1 MYGTYGSNFENWK
14 KANFENRD
22 GQTGLKYS
30 IYQDHQYVKGT
41 QWNHTG
47 GCKTFVRFFMLII
60 LSLLGFIPAVLT
72 QLINKGP
79 GERDNRMNI
88 FLHYLLFIAFP
99 FFYVSFG
106 MFFFFKFVCRKLK
119 LTNIISSID

>member
-1 MYGTYGSNFENWK
+1 M
-14 KANFENRD
+14 
-22 GQTGLKYS
+22 
-30 IYQDHQYVKGT
+30 KGT

-60 LSLLGFIPAVLT
+60 LSLLGFIPAVII
-72 QLINKGP
+72 QLIKKGP

-88 FLHYLLFIAFP
+88 FLHYLFFIAIP